1 MRNSSVPTTRRQLN
15 SDFYRKEIAM
25 LFRLLFTL
33 ALLGALIW
41 FWRRNRRPS
50 ARPTAAEPTSESMVR
65 CAHCGVHF
73 PQSDAISH
81 RGKHYCS
88 QAHLAAA
95 TDTASSP

>member
-1 MRNSSVPTTRRQLN
+1 MKYLLVLLLVV
-15 SDFYRKEIAM
+15 IAWHIW
-25 LFRLLFTL
+25 RGKRVENARPAHKKTL
-33 ALLGALIW
+33 AQ
-41 FWRRNRRPS
+41 P
-50 ARPTAAEPTSESMVR
+50 EPMAHCS
-65 CAHCGVHF
+65 HCGVHF